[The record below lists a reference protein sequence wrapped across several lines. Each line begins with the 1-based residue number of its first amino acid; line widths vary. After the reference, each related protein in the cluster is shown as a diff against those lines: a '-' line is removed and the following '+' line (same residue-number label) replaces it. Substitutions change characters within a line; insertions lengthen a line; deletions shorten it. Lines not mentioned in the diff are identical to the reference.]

1 MVDKGEG
8 EGFGD
13 STLSGLAQLSR
24 IPVEVLDGTPVLCL
38 HRQRL
43 AWRFD
48 SMGTAKS
55 QTLSER
61 IPKETTTLARKP

>member
-48 SMGTAKS
+48 SMGTAKVKLYLNEFQS
-55 QTLSER
+55 KQPR
-61 IPKETTTLARKP
+61 